1 MGIQQKPNKK
11 TTLLGSIRARLIL
24 VTGIIL
30 LLAAIITVI
39 SYLSLR
45 SIQQTIQTSLKEA
58 NQIRELSLG
67 VQNEFLQA
75 RQNEASLLYTW
86 RTTGYGVEESVYVI
100 SNGNHIAQ
108 ARKLLDDME
117 NLVKRSNDPNIVSIG
132 DETNNLRPFLDAYET
147 AFQVTVKDIR
157 ERVQSGGQEEQ
168 LQSEL
173 GQLEESV
180 KNVPNPAFLESILLI
195 RANTAAYFSSGKKAY
210 ADQVTNGLETFMTN
224 LWSSKPEDLK
234 GTTLT
239 TPQMIVHA
247 QNYLRVFNAMATKE
261 VNSKFNREI
270 FSKVNEKINQSIAR
284 ITSISDTG
292 LTRAQSRLDNINKQ
306 AVITLLLT
314 ASLALITGILA
325 AIFLTSSIIPP
336 LNQLIIATQRMGGG
350 QLDLRVNIKGGT
362 ELSVLGDSFNSMA
375 DQLQKILGE
384 LELRVAERTRDLVRR
399 TSQIQVAAEIAREA
413 ASVRELD
420 TLLNQAVNLVK
431 DRFGFYH
438 AGIFLIDA
446 LGEYAVLQA
455 ATGEAGR
462 SMLEHHHRLKVG
474 EVGIVGNVC
483 NTGKPRIS
491 LDVGKDTTYLRNPL
505 LPDTHSE
512 IALPLKIGLRIIG
525 ALDVQSQEMGAF
537 HDEDIAVLQ
546 TMADQLAIAIDNA
559 RLYKEA
565 QDNLQQLQ
573 TIYSRYG
580 QESWKNQLQV
590 RKVIGYQYESTGV
603 KPIYE
608 NRTGKRDEG
617 LEKSPSPYNGKPSSS
632 IPLKVRGQTIGLLE
646 VWAEQSTWTS
656 MDENMLNELSD
667 HLSQAMESA
676 RLFEETR
683 AHATSEQMLSQLT
696 ARFARSIGLNTLLQ
710 TAVQE
715 LGQLPNISEVS
726 IHIGL
731 PETENNIENFGN
743 PQMTQEST

>member
-1 MGIQQKPNKK
+1 MRDQQNKNKK
-11 TTLLGSIRARLIL
+11 ITILGSIRARLIL
-24 VTGIIL
+24 VTAIIL
-30 LLAAIITVI
+30 LLAVIITVI

-45 SIQQTIQTSLKEA
+45 SIQQTINTSLKEA

-108 ARKLLDDME
+108 ARKLLDDMG
-117 NLVKRSNDPNIVSIG
+117 NLVKQSKDPNIISIG
-132 DETNNLRPFLDAYET
+132 DEINNLRPFLDAYET

-173 GQLEESV
+173 GQLEESL
-180 KNVPNPAFLESILLI
+180 KNAPNPVFLESIYLI
-195 RANTAAYFSSGKKAY
+195 RANAAAYFSSGKLDY
-210 ADQVTNGLETFMTN
+210 ANLVTNGLESFMAN
-224 LWSSKPEDLK
+224 LRSSKPEDLIDVP
-234 GTTLT
+234 LT

-247 QNYLRVFNAMATKE
+247 QNYLRVFNAIATKE

-270 FSKVNEKINQSIAR
+270 FTKVNESINQTISRIA
-284 ITSISDTG
+284 SISDTG
-292 LTRAQSRLDNINKQ
+292 LTRAQSRLDNINRQ

-314 ASLALITGILA
+314 ASVALITGILA

-336 LNQLIIATQRMGGG
+336 LNQLIKATQRMGGG
-350 QLDLRVNIKGGT
+350 QLDLRVNLKGGA

-375 DQLQKILGE
+375 DQLQKILEE
-384 LELRVAERTRDLVRR
+384 LELRVAERTQDLMRR

-413 ASVRELD
+413 TSVRELD
-420 TLLNQAVNLVK
+420 TLLNEAVNLVK
-431 DRFGFYH
+431 DRFGFYY

-446 LGEYAVLQA
+446 LREYAVLQS

-474 EVGIVGNVC
+474 EVGIVGTVC

-491 LDVGKDTTYLRNPL
+491 LDVGKDTSHLRNPL
-505 LPDTHSE
+505 LSETRSE

-525 ALDVQSQEMGAF
+525 ALDVQSQEMNAF
-537 HDEDIAVLQ
+537 HDEDITILQ
-546 TMADQLAIAIDNA
+546 TMADQIAIAIDNA
-559 RLYKEA
+559 RLFKES

-580 QESWKNQLQV
+580 QESWKNQLQA
-590 RKVIGYQYESTGV
+590 RKVVGYQYEATGV

-608 NRTGKRDEG
+608 DKSGKRYEG
-617 LEKSPSPYNGKPSSS
+617 LEKSQSQYNGKPSAR

-646 VWAEQSTWTS
+646 VWGEQSSWTS
-656 MDENMLNELSD
+656 MDEGMLMELSD
-667 HLSQAMESA
+667 RLSQAMESA

-683 AHATSEQMLSQLT
+683 SHATNEQMLSQLT
-696 ARFARSIGLNTLLQ
+696 ARFTRSIGLNTLLQ

-715 LGQLPNISEVS
+715 LGQLPNINEVS

-731 PETENNIENFGN
+731 PETEDIIENSGN
-743 PQMTQEST
+743 PQLTEESA